1 MVFPTRYGA
10 TRKYIQHHMYFG
22 SFLRNLLVDSHAK
35 AFHCRSKKERYNN
48 LKALAS
54 AYLNILKPRGFEH
67 FRIVGVFLFFLVGS
81 RLFAQSENR
90 LGYFE
95 MEQTLQTST
104 SELFG
109 TLTVPILKGTFP
121 VALIIAGSG
130 PTDRNGNNAQMKNNS
145 LQMLAKELAAQGIAS
160 LRYDKRGIGKSASAM
175 ISEEQLRFENYVE
188 DAKDW
193 AAQLK
198 TDPRFRKLIIIG
210 HSEGSLI
217 GMLACEQADV
227 FVSLAG
233 AGRPIDVILKE
244 QLAVQLDG
252 KKKLLRAANEGLSKL
267 KEGVLVEDAP
277 VELFG
282 LFRPSVQP
290 YMISWMKYDPAVEI
304 SKLNIP
310 IVIIQGSTDI
320 QVSEEDARLLFEG
333 HRLDSRLI
341 IIEDMNH
348 VLKIA
353 PLDRTKN
360 IETYSNPELP
370 LAPELCRVL
379 GTL

>member
-1 MVFPTRYGA
+1 
-10 TRKYIQHHMYFG
+10 
-22 SFLRNLLVDSHAK
+22 VDSHAE
-35 AFHCRSKKERYNN
+35 AFHSRSKKERYNN
-48 LKALAS
+48 LKILAS
-54 AYLNILKPRGFEH
+54 AFPNIFKPQRFEI
-67 FRIVGVFLFFLVGS
+67 FRIVGVSLFLFFLVGS
-81 RLFAQSENR
+81 ASFGQSENR

-95 MEQTLQTST
+95 LDQTLQTST
-104 SELFG
+104 GELSG

-145 LQMLAKELAAQGIAS
+145 LQLLAHELAAQGIAS

-175 ISEEQLRFENYVE
+175 ISEDQLRFENYVE
-188 DAKDW
+188 DAKAW
-193 AAQLK
+193 SAQLK
-198 TDPRFRKLIIIG
+198 TDPRFRKLIVIG

-233 AGRPIDVILKE
+233 AGRSIDVILKE
-244 QLAVQLDG
+244 QLAVQLEG

-267 KEGVLVEDAP
+267 KDGKLVEDAP

-304 SKLNIP
+304 SNLKIP
-310 IVIIQGSTDI
+310 IVIIQGSTDL
-320 QVSEEDARLLFEG
+320 QVKEEDARILFMA
-333 HRLDSRLI
+333 HPLNSRLI

-370 LAPELCRVL
+370 LAPELIRTL

>member
-1 MVFPTRYGA
+1 
-10 TRKYIQHHMYFG
+10 
-22 SFLRNLLVDSHAK
+22 
-35 AFHCRSKKERYNN
+35 
-48 LKALAS
+48 LAS
-54 AYLNILKPRGFEH
+54 AYLNIFKPRWFEN
-67 FRIVGVFLFFLVGS
+67 FRIVGVFLFLFFLVGS
-81 RLFAQSENR
+81 GSFAQSENR

-95 MEQTLQTST
+95 MEQSVQTST
-104 SELFG
+104 GELYG

-145 LQMLAKELAAQGIAS
+145 LQMLAHELAAQGIAS

-175 ISEEQLRFENYVE
+175 ISEDQLRFDNYVE
-188 DAKDW
+188 DAKAW

-198 TDPRFRKLIIIG
+198 TDSRFRELIIIG

-244 QLAVQLDG
+244 QLAVQLKG
-252 KKKLLRAANEGLSKL
+252 KKKLLRAANVGISKL
-267 KEGVLVEDAP
+267 KEGKLVEDSP
-277 VELFG
+277 SELFG

-304 SKLNIP
+304 WKLKIP
-310 IVIIQGSTDI
+310 IVIIQGSTDL
-320 QVSEEDARLLFEG
+320 QVKEEDAVILFKA
-333 HRLDSRLI
+333 HPLNSRLI

-353 PLDRTKN
+353 PLDREKN

-370 LAPELCRVL
+370 LAEELVKLL

>member
-1 MVFPTRYGA
+1 M
-10 TRKYIQHHMYFG
+10 
-22 SFLRNLLVDSHAK
+22 
-35 AFHCRSKKERYNN
+35 
-48 LKALAS
+48 AS
-54 AYLNILKPRGFEH
+54 AYQNIFKPRWFDH
-67 FRIVGVFLFFLVGS
+67 FRIVGVFLFLFLLVGS
-81 RLFAQSENR
+81 ASFAQSENR

-95 MEQTLQTST
+95 LDQTLQTST
-104 SELFG
+104 GELSG

-145 LQMLAKELAAQGIAS
+145 LQMLAHELAAQGIAS

-175 ISEEQLRFENYVE
+175 ISEEKLRFENYVE
-188 DAKDW
+188 DAKAW
-193 AAQLK
+193 ASELK
-198 TDPRFRKLIIIG
+198 ADSRFRELIILG

>member
-1 MVFPTRYGA
+1 
-10 TRKYIQHHMYFG
+10 
-22 SFLRNLLVDSHAK
+22 
-35 AFHCRSKKERYNN
+35 
-48 LKALAS
+48 LAS
-54 AYLNILKPRGFEH
+54 AYLNILKPRWFEN
-67 FRIVGVFLFFLVGS
+67 FRIVGVFLFLFFIVGS

-95 MEQTLQTST
+95 LDQTLQTST
-104 SELFG
+104 GELSG

-145 LQMLAKELAAQGIAS
+145 LQLLAHELAAQGIAS

-188 DAKDW
+188 DAKAW
-193 AAQLK
+193 SAQLK

-217 GMLACEQADV
+217 GILACEQADV

-233 AGRPIDVILKE
+233 AGRSIDVILKE
-244 QLAVQLDG
+244 QLAVQLKG

-267 KEGVLVEDAP
+267 KEGKLVENAP
-277 VELFG
+277 AELFG

-290 YMISWMKYDPAVEI
+290 YMMSWMKYDPALEI
-304 SKLNIP
+304 SKLKIP
-310 IVIIQGSTDI
+310 IVIVQGSTDL
-320 QVSEEDARLLFEG
+320 QVQVKDAELLHAASVGSRYILIEG
-333 HRLDSRLI
+333 
-341 IIEDMNH
+341 MNH
-348 VLKIA
+348 IFKMA
-353 PLDRTKN
+353 PSDREKN
-360 IETYSNPELP
+360 IETYSKPELP
-370 LAPELCRVL
+370 IVQELIRAICNSVQ
-379 GTL
+379 G

>member
-1 MVFPTRYGA
+1 
-10 TRKYIQHHMYFG
+10 
-22 SFLRNLLVDSHAK
+22 
-35 AFHCRSKKERYNN
+35 
-48 LKALAS
+48 
-54 AYLNILKPRGFEH
+54 
-67 FRIVGVFLFFLVGS
+67 
-81 RLFAQSENR
+81 LFAQSETR

-95 MEQTLQTST
+95 LDQTLQTST
-104 SELFG
+104 GELSG
-109 TLTVPILKGTFP
+109 TLTVPITKGTFP

-130 PTDRNGNNAQMKNNS
+130 PTDRNGNNTQMKNNS
-145 LQMLAKELAAQGIAS
+145 LQMLAHELAAQGIAS
-160 LRYDKRGIGKSASAM
+160 LRYDKRGIGESAPAM

-188 DAKDW
+188 DAKAW

-198 TDPRFRKLIIIG
+198 TDPRFRKLIVIG

-217 GMLACEQADV
+217 GMLACEQADA

-244 QLAVQLDG
+244 QLTEQLSG
-252 KKKLLRAANEGLSKL
+252 QKKLLRAANEGLSKL
-267 KEGVLVEDAP
+267 KEGKLVEDAP

-290 YMISWMKYDPAVEI
+290 YIMSWMKYDPAVEI
-304 SKLNIP
+304 SKLKIP
-310 IVIIQGSTDI
+310 IVIIQGTTDL
-320 QVSEEDARLLFEG
+320 QVKEQDAKLLFEA
-333 HRLDSRLI
+333 HPLNSRLV

-353 PLDRTKN
+353 PEDRLKN
-360 IETYSNPELP
+360 IETYSKPDLP
-370 LAPELCRVL
+370 LAPELVRTL

>member
-1 MVFPTRYGA
+1 M
-10 TRKYIQHHMYFG
+10 
-22 SFLRNLLVDSHAK
+22 
-35 AFHCRSKKERYNN
+35 
-48 LKALAS
+48 AS
-54 AYLNILKPRGFEH
+54 AYLNILKPRWFEN
-67 FRIVGVFLFFLVGS
+67 FRIVGVFLFLFFLVGS
-81 RLFAQSENR
+81 ASFAQSENR

-95 MEQTLQTST
+95 LDQTLQTST
-104 SELFG
+104 GELSG

-145 LQMLAKELAAQGIAS
+145 LLLLAHELAAQGIAS

-175 ISEEQLRFENYVE
+175 ISEEQLSFENYVE
-188 DAKDW
+188 YANAW
-193 AAQLK
+193 ASELK
-198 TDPRFRKLIIIG
+198 ADPRFNRLIIVG

-244 QLAVQLDG
+244 QLAEQLSG

-267 KEGVLVEDAP
+267 KEGKLVEDAP

-282 LFRPSVQP
+282 LFRPSIQP
-290 YMISWMKYDPAVEI
+290 YMTSWMKYDPAVEI
-304 SKLNIP
+304 WKLKIP
-310 IVIIQGSTDI
+310 IVIIQGSTDL
-320 QVSEEDARLLFEG
+320 QVKEEDAVILFKA
-333 HRLDSRLI
+333 HPLNSRLI
-341 IIEDMNH
+341 IIENMNH

-353 PLDRTKN
+353 PLDRAKN

>member
-1 MVFPTRYGA
+1 M
-10 TRKYIQHHMYFG
+10 
-22 SFLRNLLVDSHAK
+22 
-35 AFHCRSKKERYNN
+35 
-48 LKALAS
+48 AS
-54 AYLNILKPRGFEH
+54 AYLNILKPRWFEN
-67 FRIVGVFLFFLVGS
+67 FRVVGVFLFLFFLVGS
-81 RLFAQSENR
+81 VSFAQSENR

-95 MEQTLQTST
+95 LDQTLQTST
-104 SELFG
+104 GELSG

-145 LQMLAKELAAQGIAS
+145 LQMLAQELAAQGIAS
-160 LRYDKRGIGKSASAM
+160 LRHDKRGIGKSASAM

-188 DAKDW
+188 DAKGW

-244 QLAVQLDG
+244 QLAVQLEG

-277 VELFG
+277 AELFG

-310 IVIIQGSTDI
+310 NVIIQGTTDI
-320 QVSEEDARLLFEG
+320 QVQVQDAELLHAASLGSRYILIEG
-333 HRLDSRLI
+333 
-341 IIEDMNH
+341 MNH
-348 VLKIA
+348 IFKIA
-353 PLDRTKN
+353 PSDRTKN
-360 IETYSNPELP
+360 IETYSKPELP
-370 LAPELCRVL
+370 LAPELCRLL

>member
-1 MVFPTRYGA
+1 
-10 TRKYIQHHMYFG
+10 
-22 SFLRNLLVDSHAK
+22 
-35 AFHCRSKKERYNN
+35 
-48 LKALAS
+48 LAS
-54 AYLNILKPRGFEH
+54 AYLNIFKPQRFEAS
-67 FRIVGVFLFFLVGS
+67 RIIGVFLFLFFLVGS
-81 RLFAQSENR
+81 ESFAQSENR

-95 MEQTLQTST
+95 MDQTLQTST
-104 SELFG
+104 GELSG

-145 LQMLAKELAAQGIAS
+145 LQMLAHELAAQGIAS

-175 ISEEQLRFENYVE
+175 ISEEQMRFENYVE
-188 DAKDW
+188 DANAW
-193 AAQLK
+193 ASELK
-198 TDPRFRKLIIIG
+198 ADPRFNRLIIVG

-217 GMLACEQADV
+217 GMLASEKADV

-244 QLAVQLDG
+244 QLAVQLEG
-252 KKKLLRAANEGLSKL
+252 KKKLLRATNEGLSKL
-267 KEGVLVEDAP
+267 KEGKLVEDAP

-304 SKLNIP
+304 SNLKIP
-310 IVIIQGSTDI
+310 IVIVQGSTDL
-320 QVSEEDARLLFEG
+320 QVKEEDAELLHAASIGSRYILIEG
-333 HRLDSRLI
+333 
-341 IIEDMNH
+341 MNH
-348 VLKIA
+348 ILKIA

-360 IETYSNPELP
+360 IETYSKSELP

>member
-1 MVFPTRYGA
+1 M
-10 TRKYIQHHMYFG
+10 
-22 SFLRNLLVDSHAK
+22 
-35 AFHCRSKKERYNN
+35 
-48 LKALAS
+48 
-54 AYLNILKPRGFEH
+54 
-67 FRIVGVFLFFLVGS
+67 
-81 RLFAQSENR
+81 
-90 LGYFE
+90 GYFE
-95 MEQTLQTST
+95 LDQTLQTST
-104 SELFG
+104 GELSG

-145 LQMLAKELAAQGIAS
+145 LQMLAHELAAQGIAS

-175 ISEEQLRFENYVE
+175 ISEELLRFENYVE

-193 AAQLK
+193 ATQLK
-198 TDPRFRKLIIIG
+198 TDTRFNKLIIIG

-217 GMLACEQADV
+217 GMLAAEKADA

-244 QLAVQLDG
+244 QLTEQLSG
-252 KKKLLRAANEGLSKL
+252 QKKLLRAANEGLSKL
-267 KEGVLVEDAP
+267 KEGKLVEDAP

-290 YMISWMKYDPAVEI
+290 YITSWMKYDPAVEI
-304 SKLNIP
+304 AKLEIP
-310 IVIIQGSTDI
+310 IVIIQGSTDL
-320 QVSEEDARLLFEG
+320 QVKEEDARTLFMA
-333 HRLDSRLI
+333 HPLNSRLV

-353 PLDRTKN
+353 PADRLKN
-360 IETYSNPELP
+360 IETYSKPELP
-370 LAPELCRVL
+370 LAEELCRIL

>member
-1 MVFPTRYGA
+1 M
-10 TRKYIQHHMYFG
+10 
-22 SFLRNLLVDSHAK
+22 
-35 AFHCRSKKERYNN
+35 
-48 LKALAS
+48 AS
-54 AYLNILKPRGFEH
+54 AYLNIFKPQWFEAS
-67 FRIVGVFLFFLVGS
+67 RIIGVFLFFLVGS
-81 RLFAQSENR
+81 DLFAQSENR

-95 MEQTLQTST
+95 MEQSVQTPT
-104 SELFG
+104 GELYG

-145 LQMLAKELAAQGIAS
+145 LLLLAHELAAQGIAS
-160 LRYDKRGIGKSASAM
+160 IRYDKRGVGASKYAL
-175 ISEEQLRFENYVE
+175 ISEENLRFENYAE
-188 DAKDW
+188 DAKAW

-198 TDPRFRKLIIIG
+198 ADSRFRKLIIIG
-210 HSEGSLI
+210 HSEGSLL
-217 GMLACEQADV
+217 GLLACEQADV

-233 AGRPIDVILKE
+233 PGRPIDVILKE
-244 QLAVQLDG
+244 QLAAQLSG

-267 KEGVLVEDAP
+267 KEGKFVEDAP

-282 LFRPSVQP
+282 LFRPSVQL
-290 YMISWMKYDPAVEI
+290 YMMSWMKYDPAVEI
-304 SKLNIP
+304 SKLKIP
-310 IVIIQGSTDI
+310 IVIIQGSTDL
-320 QVSEEDARLLFEG
+320 QVKEEDARMLFMA
-333 HRLDSRLI
+333 HPLDSRLI

-370 LAPELCRVL
+370 LAEELCRIL